1 MGRCLRLARHPK
13 RIAVAGS
20 SWARLIERFWWSC
33 LHVRR
38 RCVPH
43 GPEACESGG
52 SEWLDR
58 SGGCA
63 ACARRI
69 RPVQR
74 VSAEIENGDSND
86 RFGAAAVKGSVMS
99 KPTTVEEYIAGA
111 SGAAAEM
118 LLTLRNL
125 SRNAAPQ
132 ATEALKW
139 SHPALVHPAGTIL
152 FVYSAHKQHA

>member
-1 MGRCLRLARHPK
+1 
-13 RIAVAGS
+13 
-20 SWARLIERFWWSC
+20 
-33 LHVRR
+33 
-38 RCVPH
+38 
-43 GPEACESGG
+43 
-52 SEWLDR
+52 
-58 SGGCA
+58 
-63 ACARRI
+63 
-69 RPVQR
+69 
-74 VSAEIENGDSND
+74 
-86 RFGAAAVKGSVMS
+86 MS

-152 FVYSAHKQHA
+152 FVYSAHKQHANVTFTPSTREAFAEELADFDTGKGSVKLPYGAPVPTQLLERMVAYRVREFEDDGVTWM